1 MAPTVPAPHL
11 DGRML
16 IGGHRVDAISGD
28 WFETRDPSNG
38 RPLTRVAQ
46 GDRRDVD
53 AAVET
58 AREAFTRVWSKTAPL
73 KRVHILNRLA
83 ALIREHRADVAA
95 LESLDV
101 GKPLREAEADAEAAA
116 QFFEY
121 FAGAADKIFGAS
133 IPLGPNMLDYT
144 VREPLGVSAQ
154 IVPWNYPL
162 RLACRGIAP
171 ALACGNT
178 VVAKPAGEAVLSTLR
193 IAELALEAGLPHG
206 VLNVVTGHGQVA
218 GAALAGHPG
227 INQVTFTGS
236 VPTGI
241 AVMKAAADHVVPVTL
256 ELGGKSP
263 NIVFAD
269 ADLAHA
275 GASAARVILQN
286 AGQTCTAPSRLLV
299 EKQAHAEVL
308 EHAAEVM
315 RRMRLGRGLDN
326 PDMGPVISEPQMTR
340 ILEYVHT
347 GVKEGGRVVT
357 GGTRADQDGLRDGYF
372 VRPTLIDQ
380 VAPGT
385 TVEQEEIFGPVLT
398 VTTFESVEEAI
409 AIANGTPYGLVTG
422 IWTRDLHRALKVAT
436 EVKAG
441 QIRINGYSAEG
452 SAHLP
457 FGGYKKSGFG
467 REQGMEAIAAYTQ
480 VKNVMINFG

>member
-1 MAPTVPAPHL
+1 MASPTLTHL

-16 IGGHRVDAISGD
+16 IGGHRVDALSGAT
-28 WFETRDPSNG
+28 FETLDPATG
-38 RPLTRVAQ
+38 RPLARIAQ

-53 AAVET
+53 AAVAD
-58 AREAFTRVWSKTAPL
+58 ARDAFRGVWSRTAPL
-73 KRVHILNRLA
+73 KRVHVLNRLA
-83 ALIREHRADVAA
+83 ALIREHRAELAS

-133 IPLGPNMLDYT
+133 IPLGPKMLDYT
-144 VREPLGVSAQ
+144 VREPLGISAQ

-162 RLACRGIAP
+162 RLASRGIAP
-171 ALACGNT
+171 ALACGNA
-178 VVAKPAGEAVLSTLR
+178 VVAKPAGEAALSTLR
-193 IAELALEAGLPHG
+193 LAELALEAGLPRG
-206 VLNVVTGHGQVA
+206 VFNVVTGHGAVA

-227 INQVTFTGS
+227 INQVSFTGS
-236 VPTGI
+236 VPTGV
-241 AVMKAAADHVVPVTL
+241 AVMKAAADNVVPVTL

-269 ADLAHA
+269 ADLAQA

-299 EKQAHAEVL
+299 EGRAHAEVL
-308 EHAAEVM
+308 EHAAAVM
-315 RRMRLGRGLDN
+315 RRMRLGRGVDN
-326 PDMGPVISEPQMTR
+326 PDMGPVISELQMER
-340 ILEYVHT
+340 VLGFVET
-347 GVKEGGRVVT
+347 GLREGGRVVT
-357 GGTRADQDGLRDGYF
+357 GGTRATESALRDGFF
-372 VRPTLIDQ
+372 VLPTLIDQ

-398 VTTFESVEEAI
+398 VTTFETVEEAI

-422 IWTRDLHRALKVAT
+422 IWTRDLHRALTVAA

-457 FGGYKKSGFG
+457 FGGFKKSGFG

-480 VKNVMINFG
+480 VKNVMINYG

>member
-1 MAPTVPAPHL
+1 MASPALTHL

-16 IGGHRVDAISGD
+16 IGGHRVDALSGAT
-28 WFETRDPSNG
+28 FETLDPATG
-38 RPLTRVAQ
+38 RPLTRIAQ

-53 AAVET
+53 AAVAD
-58 AREAFTRVWSKTAPL
+58 ARDAFRGVWSRTAPL
-73 KRVHILNRLA
+73 RRVHILNRLA
-83 ALIREHRADVAA
+83 ALIREHRGELAS
-95 LESLDV
+95 LESTDV

-133 IPLGPNMLDYT
+133 IPLGPKMLDYT
-144 VREPLGVSAQ
+144 IREPLGISAQ

-162 RLACRGIAP
+162 RLASRGIAP
-171 ALACGNT
+171 ALACGNV
-178 VVAKPAGEAVLSTLR
+178 VVAKPAGEAALSTLR
-193 IAELALEAGLPHG
+193 LAELALEAGLPRG
-206 VLNVVTGHGQVA
+206 VFNVVTGHGAVA

-227 INQVTFTGS
+227 INQVSFTGS
-236 VPTGI
+236 VPTGV
-241 AVMKAAADHVVPVTL
+241 AVMKAAADNVVPVTL

-263 NIVFAD
+263 NIVFDD
-269 ADLAHA
+269 ADLAQA

-299 EKQAHAEVL
+299 ERRAHAEVL
-308 EHAAEVM
+308 EHAAAVM
-315 RRMRLGRGLDN
+315 RRMRLGRGVDN
-326 PDMGPVISEPQMTR
+326 PDMGPVISEPQMER
-340 ILEYVHT
+340 VLGFVET
-347 GVKEGGRVVT
+347 GLREGGRVVT
-357 GGTRADQDGLRDGYF
+357 GGKRATESALRDGFF
-372 VRPTLIDQ
+372 VLPTLIDQ

-398 VTTFESVEEAI
+398 VTTFETVEEAI

-422 IWTRDLHRALKVAT
+422 IWTRDLHKALTVAA

-457 FGGYKKSGFG
+457 FGGFKKSGFG

-480 VKNVMINFG
+480 VKNVMINYG